1 MKKVPFLSSKN
12 NKVEGYHKFF
22 HTKTYLKQK
31 AANYPMIKW
40 KEWAPKL
47 AEQVGYR
54 KIQKFLNH
62 MEEWNRVER
71 KVPLAYL
78 KAIGVDM
85 DTLDFTLELDRED
98 FKRVSEGPFYPRR
111 GSIRFHPAYYKS
123 IEFPEGIDEDEGVE
137 ILRGICV
144 EKGLRGFIELYPVKT
159 IGVRVDGS
167 VYEIFN
173 RPEIVF
179 TERFMIHKGAGDQ
192 GMGVYV

>member
-111 GSIRFHPAYYKS
+111 GSIRLHPAYYKGV
-123 IEFPEGIDEDEGVE
+123 EFPEGTNESEAVE
-137 ILRGICV
+137 LLREICM
-144 EKGLRGFIELYPVKT
+144 EKGLRGFIELHPVKT
-159 IGVRVDGS
+159 IGIRADGS
-167 VYEIFN
+167 FYEIYD
-173 RPEIVF
+173 RPEVVF
-179 TERFMIHKGAGDQ
+179 TKRFMVPRGVGDQ
-192 GMGVYV
+192 GVGVYV